1 MIKPKD
7 RTHWTVT
14 LRPEAWVGDDDAVLR
29 SMRRFLKA
37 ALRSYGLRCVDVSQ
51 IAPEQA
57 EGLTRDPRRPD
68 GSMRLTDTMEDY
80 RCGD

>member
-7 RTHWTVT
+7 RTLWAVT
-14 LRPEAWVGDDDAVLR
+14 LRPEPWVGDDDAVLR

-37 ALRSYGLRCVDVSQ
+37 ALRSYGLRCVDVRQ

-57 EGLTRDPRRPD
+57 EGLTRDSRRPD

-80 RCGD
+80 RCGP